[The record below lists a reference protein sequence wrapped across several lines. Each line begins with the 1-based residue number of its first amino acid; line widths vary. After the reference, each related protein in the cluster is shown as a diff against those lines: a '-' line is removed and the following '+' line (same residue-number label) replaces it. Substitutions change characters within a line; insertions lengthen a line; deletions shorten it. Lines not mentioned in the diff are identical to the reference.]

1 MSRKLVSRRTFLAG
15 TVAAAAAGCQVVPR
29 HILGGKGYTP
39 PSEKLNIA
47 GIGVGGRGEAD
58 LGAVRTEN
66 IVALCDVDE
75 RQAINSFKRWP
86 NATKYKDFRVM
97 LDKERDIDAV
107 VIATPDHIHAVA
119 AMAAMQLGKHVFCE
133 KPLSHSIYE
142 ARMLAEAARHYKVTT
157 QMGNQGHSAD
167 GVRKACEIIWS
178 GEIGNVHTVHAWT
191 DRSSQPP
198 STHRPAD
205 TPPVPE
211 ALDWDLWL
219 GPAPYRPYHPAY
231 VPHRW
236 RYWWDFGCGQL
247 GDMGCHILDPP
258 FWALK
263 LGAPT
268 SVEPVEILE
277 GSDETAPRASVVR
290 YEFPQR
296 GDMCPV
302 TLFWYDAGKL
312 PPRPAGI
319 GEDVKLGDRD
329 NGSLFIGD
337 KGILTTGCYGIGT
350 RLLPDSKMDGYR
362 FPRETIP
369 RVPDNNHYQDWV
381 RACKLGEQACSDFGY
396 AAELT
401 EMVLLGNVA
410 LRAREKIYWDA
421 DNMKVTNVPEAD
433 KYVRREYRAG
443 WTL

>member
-1 MSRKLVSRRTFLAG
+1 MSKNMVSRRTFLAG
-15 TVAAAAAGCQVVPR
+15 TIAAAAGCRIVPR

-58 LGAVRTEN
+58 LGGVRTEN

-75 RQAINSFKRWP
+75 EQAANSFRRWP
-86 NATKYKDFRVM
+86 NAKKYKDFRVM
-97 LDKERDIDAV
+97 LDKEKGIDAV

-119 AMAAMQLGKHVFCE
+119 AMAAMQIGKHVYVE
-133 KPLSHSIYE
+133 KPLAHSIYE
-142 ARMLAEAARHYKVTT
+142 ARMLADAAKRYNVTT
-157 QMGNQGHSAD
+157 QMGNQGHAAD
-167 GVRKACEIIWS
+167 GVRKACEIVWS
-178 GEIGNVHTVHAWT
+178 GEIGGVHTVYAWT
-191 DRSSQPP
+191 DRSSRPASP
-198 STHRPAD
+198 HRPAD

-211 ALDWDLWL
+211 TLDWNLWL
-219 GPAPYRPYHPAY
+219 GPAAYRPYHPAY
-231 VPHRW
+231 LPHRW
-236 RYWWDFGCGQL
+236 RYWWDFGCGSL

-277 GSDETAPRASVVR
+277 GSEETAPRASVIR
-290 YEFPQR
+290 YEFPR
-296 GDMCPV
+296 RRDMCPV

-319 GEDVKLGDRD
+319 GANVELGDGG

-362 FPRETIP
+362 FPHEAIP
-369 RVPDNNHYQDWV
+369 RTECTIHEDWV
-381 RACKLGEQACSDFGY
+381 RACKRNERACSDFGY
-396 AAELT
+396 AAALT
-401 EMVLLGNVA
+401 EMILLGNVA

-421 DNMKVTNVPEAD
+421 DDMKVTNVPEAD
-433 KYVRREYRAG
+433 KYIRREYRPG
-443 WTL
+443 WSL